1 MRARALLLLLLN
13 LAVMSASATEAEV
26 REALGV
32 FLDAFEQGDVDA
44 MRDAFADDAVT
55 FPRAIM
61 APRSE
66 TPIHVDRY
74 RRVRGIDP
82 QMVELVTR
90 LRESGEKPPLLR
102 IEPRDLDI
110 RLSGD
115 MALVTFHLVGAESIG
130 RRSFV
135 LVRRDAG
142 WKILHLHASTVRADD

>member
-1 MRARALLLLLLN
+1 MCARALLLLLSM
-13 LAVMSASATEAEV
+13 LAAMSASATEDEI

-32 FLDAFEQGDVDA
+32 FLDAFERGDVEA

-61 APRSE
+61 APRTE
-66 TPIHVDRY
+66 TPIDVDRY
-74 RRVRGIDP
+74 RRVAGIDP
-82 QMVELVTR
+82 QMIELVTR
-90 LRESGEKPPLLR
+90 LRESGATPPLLR

-135 LVRRDAG
+135 MVRRDAG
-142 WKILHLHASTVRADD
+142 WKILHLHASTVRAGD